1 MKYFLIVYDQRN
13 TTLLSLEEFQEEERE
28 AASAARFRLEGIHRE
43 EPNLEIVVLGSESRQ
58 SLMQTHGRYF
68 KSVGELASEA

>member
-1 MKYFLIVYDQRN
+1 MKYFLIVYDQR
-13 TTLLSLEEFQEEERE
+13 TATLNSLQEFGEGERD
-28 AASAARFRLEGIHRE
+28 AASAERFRLETVHRE
-43 EPNLEIVVLGSESRQ
+43 QPNLEIVVLGSESRQ